1 MFSIDIFGEKSLAL
15 GTLTNQY
22 ELLDPIKQ
30 EKAGNPTKREE
41 KQRQQ
46 LTKVAHVNF
55 INYHIFKW
63 L

>member
-1 MFSIDIFGEKSLAL
+1 MKQGKS
-15 GTLTNQY
+15 
-22 ELLDPIKQ
+22 
-30 EKAGNPTKREE
+30 GNPTKREE

-55 INYHIFKW
+55 INYHIWKW